1 VREEDEVSIEL
12 QNISE
17 PDRATGN
24 VGLGLPS
31 SLSLKQFTSTS
42 KVIKSGVA
50 DGTAHPS
57 PPPPYGPDSNRLPS
71 HTAVVATPPTQDV
84 DLDPLRTMDDE
95 EEEILRRKRATDA
108 AKALGLAMQSSPSM
122 STDGSTEEGM
132 DVEEIR
138 IQLRQMRRRLR
149 TRDRGELPSES
160 KKG

>member
-1 VREEDEVSIEL
+1 
-12 QNISE
+12 
-17 PDRATGN
+17 
-24 VGLGLPS
+24 
-31 SLSLKQFTSTS
+31 
-42 KVIKSGVA
+42 
-50 DGTAHPS
+50 
-57 PPPPYGPDSNRLPS
+57 
-71 HTAVVATPPTQDV
+71 
-84 DLDPLRTMDDE
+84 MDDE